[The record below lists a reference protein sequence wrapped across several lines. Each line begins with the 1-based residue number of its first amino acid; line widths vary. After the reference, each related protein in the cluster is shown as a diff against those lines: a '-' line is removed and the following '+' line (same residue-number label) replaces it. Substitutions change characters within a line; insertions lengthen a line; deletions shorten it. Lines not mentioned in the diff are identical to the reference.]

1 LKRGEHIEPP
11 FLKGRQGGIVLSLKR
26 CKDNQLR
33 RSSKLSTSLKMA
45 KKTDFKK
52 LDEILNKHKGEQGAL
67 ITILQEAQD
76 AYGYLSEEV
85 LEHIS
90 NHTGTRLSQVYGVA
104 TFYSQFRLRPC
115 GKHILRV
122 CHGTACYVNG
132 STKISDD
139 ISKELEIKMG
149 ETTKDRMFSL
159 DAVSCLGA
167 CGLAPVM
174 MINEKTYGRLDPES
188 AVEIVKKTMRK
199 TSEPE
204 ESE

>member
-1 LKRGEHIEPP
+1 
-11 FLKGRQGGIVLSLKR
+11 
-26 CKDNQLR
+26 
-33 RSSKLSTSLKMA
+33 MA

-67 ITILQEAQD
+67 ITILQEAQGV
-76 AYGYLSEEV
+76 YGYLSQGV

-90 NHTGTRLSQVYGVA
+90 NHAGMKLSQVYGVA

-115 GKHILRV
+115 GKHMLKL
-122 CHGTACYVNG
+122 CHGTACYVSG
-132 STKISDD
+132 AAKISEDV
-139 ISKELEIKMG
+139 SKELEIKMG

-174 MINEKTYGRLDPES
+174 MINEKTYGRLDPAK
-188 AVEIVKKTMRK
+188 AVEIVKRTARRK
-199 TSEPE
+199 FEPK
-204 ESE
+204 ESR